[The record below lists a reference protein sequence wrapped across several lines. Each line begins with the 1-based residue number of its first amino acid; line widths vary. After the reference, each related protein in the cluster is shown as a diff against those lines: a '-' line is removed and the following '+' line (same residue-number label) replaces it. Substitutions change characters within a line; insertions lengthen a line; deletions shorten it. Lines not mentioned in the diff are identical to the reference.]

1 MNIFIHL
8 VCLFDCLF
16 SEQVSARIVQEVT
29 AEAVA
34 VLKGEQETQRLPSG
48 ESASQQALPGSN
60 HRKNLLSHGHMGL
73 EPV

>member
-1 MNIFIHL
+1 MC
-8 VCLFDCLF
+8 VCLYLR

-48 ESASQQALPGSN
+48 LPHTYIHKCCTMVAIVDMV
-60 HRKNLLSHGHMGL
+60 HRNCIGCKGL
-73 EPV
+73 